1 METYYYTLFAIFT
14 IISVM
19 IVVDPNVGRY
29 ITLLISIL
37 GIRYEKTK
45 WWLLHNPANP
55 IVKYMMWRRAW
66 KMAEELKKEFEND
79 IE

>member
-1 METYYYTLFAIFT
+1 MGSYYYTLFAIFT

-45 WWLLHNPANP
+45 WWLLHNPSNP

-66 KMAEELKKEFEND
+66 KMAEEFRKEFGKDSE
-79 IE
+79 